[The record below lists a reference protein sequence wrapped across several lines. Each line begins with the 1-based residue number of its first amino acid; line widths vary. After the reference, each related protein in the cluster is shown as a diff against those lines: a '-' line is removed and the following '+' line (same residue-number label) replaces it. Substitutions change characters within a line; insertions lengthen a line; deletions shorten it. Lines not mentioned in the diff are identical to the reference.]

1 MSSRS
6 SLLDLDTYAQKL
18 AVKPEFEV
26 NNSLVVCLITL
37 HFLLFGNN
45 GILCL
50 SLQLPS
56 VSNVQVEPIV
66 VNIDKL
72 DLVLV
77 EKDDSENLSPSR

>member
-1 MSSRS
+1 M
-6 SLLDLDTYAQKL
+6 DNKL
-18 AVKPEFEV
+18 PLFFALVTEF
-26 NNSLVVCLITL
+26 L
-37 HFLLFGNN
+37 HLP
-45 GILCL
+45 
-50 SLQLPS
+50 LQLPS